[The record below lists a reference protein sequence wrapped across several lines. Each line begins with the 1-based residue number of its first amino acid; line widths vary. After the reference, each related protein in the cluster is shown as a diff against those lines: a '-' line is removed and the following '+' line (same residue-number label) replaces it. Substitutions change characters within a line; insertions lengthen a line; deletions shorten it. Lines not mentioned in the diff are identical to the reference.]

1 LGECVALS
9 SAAFSR
15 EVKLIPAEKLVRN
28 LARIFPVASA
38 LALGTPAASI
48 AQSDFPTRTVKI
60 VVPLPAGPVADAI
73 PRLLAGKLSERW
85 GQPVIVE
92 NRPGAT
98 MNIGAAIVSQ
108 ADPDGHTLLA
118 TPSAPLVHH
127 LDTASRGAFDPST
140 FVPISIF
147 GKTTYVLVA
156 NTAFPASNIP
166 ELIKYARAN
175 PGKASYASPG
185 IGSAPH
191 LVVEMLQQGASIRLT
206 HIPYK
211 GLGLAM
217 TDLLG
222 RHVDLSVDILG
233 NTLPLIREGKL
244 KAIGVADKSRIRQL
258 PGVSA
263 FAESFPQVHATA
275 WYALV
280 APSRT
285 SPRIVEKIASDL
297 AAVLRL
303 PDVARR
309 FDDFMMVPLIM
320 SPTETA
326 AYIEDERRRWQQVA
340 GVKAQ

>member
-1 LGECVALS
+1 M
-9 SAAFSR
+9 
-15 EVKLIPAEKLVRN
+15 IPPEKLVRN
-28 LARIFPVASA
+28 LACIFFPVASA
-38 LALGTPAASI
+38 LALSTPAASI
-48 AQSDFPTRTVKI
+48 AQTDFPTRTVKI

-98 MNIGAAIVSQ
+98 MNIGAAVVSQ

-118 TPSAPLVHH
+118 TPSAPLVHR

-147 GKTTYVLVA
+147 GETTYVLVA

-185 IGSAPH
+185 IGGAPH

-222 RHVDLSVDILG
+222 GHVDLSADILG
-233 NTLPLIREGKL
+233 NTLR
-244 KAIGVADKSRIRQL
+244 
-258 PGVSA
+258 A
-263 FAESFPQVHATA
+263 FCTA

-280 APSRT
+280 APPHT
-285 SPRIVEKIASDL
+285 SPRIAEKIASDL

-303 PDVARR
+303 PDVVRR
-309 FDDFMMVPLIM
+309 FDDFMMVPLTM

-326 AYIEDERRRWQQVA
+326 AYIEDERRRWQEVS

>member
-1 LGECVALS
+1 MRLRFT
-9 SAAFSR
+9 AAR
-15 EVKLIPAEKLVRN
+15 LIHN
-28 LARIFPVASA
+28 LARVLPMASAIAIATPVASN
-38 LALGTPAASI
+38 
-48 AQSDFPTRTVKI
+48 AQTDFPTRTVKI

-85 GQPVIVE
+85 GQPVVVE
-92 NRPGAT
+92 NRPGAS
-98 MNIGAAIVSQ
+98 MNIGAFVVSQ

-118 TPSAPLVHH
+118 TPSAPLVHR
-127 LDTASRGAFDPST
+127 LDSASRGAFDPSK

-147 GKTTYVLVA
+147 GETTYVLVA

-185 IGSAPH
+185 IGSTPH
-191 LVVEMLQQGASIRLT
+191 LVMEMLQQEASMRLT

-222 RHVDLSVDILG
+222 GHVDLSADILG
-233 NTLPLIREGKL
+233 NTLPLIKEGKL
-244 KAIGVADKSRIRQL
+244 KAIGVADKSRIRLL

-280 APSRT
+280 APPHT
-285 SPRIVEKIASDL
+285 APRIAEKIASDL

-320 SPTETA
+320 SPAETA
-326 AYIEDERRRWQQVA
+326 TYIEDERRRWQEAA